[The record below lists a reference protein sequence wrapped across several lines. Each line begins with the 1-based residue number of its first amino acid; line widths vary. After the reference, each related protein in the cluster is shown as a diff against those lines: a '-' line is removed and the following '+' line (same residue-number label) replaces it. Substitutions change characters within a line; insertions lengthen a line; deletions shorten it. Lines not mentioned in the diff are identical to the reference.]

1 MPPVEPVGTYRAQLG
16 EGPVWDTVNARLRW
30 LDIPA
35 RRWLSTDPVTGITE
49 VTDLDR
55 QANAVLP
62 MAGGG
67 WVGAAGLSL
76 CAVAASGAM
85 SVLTELDP
93 ETWGRFNDAKCDAK
107 GRLWVGTATSE
118 PLAKGAFYRFSGR
131 RGEVVIPGIAMSNGI
146 GWSPD
151 DRVMYCVD
159 STARCLYALDFDLET
174 GAATHRR
181 ILLQL
186 PEGQLPDGLAV
197 DLTGNIWLAVWDGA
211 CVLHVSPAGEVLGRI
226 ELPTPRVTSCCFG
239 GPAGADLFIT
249 TAAADSGAADD
260 GIGGRL
266 FVARPG
272 VGGRNL
278 VHFRP

>member
-1 MPPVEPVGTYRAQLG
+1 MLPVEPVGAYRAQLG
-16 EGPVWDTVNARLRW
+16 EGPVWDPVTGRLRW
-30 LDIPA
+30 LDLPA
-35 RRWLSTDPVTGITE
+35 RRWLSTDPATGSTE
-49 VTDLDR
+49 VTPLDR
-55 QANAVLP
+55 QANAILP

-67 WVGAAGLSL
+67 WVAAAGLSL

-85 SVLTELDP
+85 TVLTELAP
-93 ETWGRFNDAKCDAK
+93 ATWGRFNDAKCDAQ

-131 RGEVVIPGIAMSNGI
+131 RGEAVIPGIAMSNGI

-151 DRVMYCVD
+151 DRTLYCVD

-174 GAATHRR
+174 GAAANRR

-186 PEGQLPDGLAV
+186 PEGNLPDGLAV
-197 DLTGNIWLAVWDGA
+197 DLAGDIWLAVWDGF
-211 CVLHVSPAGEVLGRI
+211 CVLRLSPAGEVLGRI
-226 ELPTPRVTSCCFG
+226 ALPTPRVTSCGFG
-239 GPAGADLFIT
+239 GPTGTDLFIT

-272 VGGRNL
+272 VGGRGMAY
-278 VHFRP
+278 FRP